1 MWGYMATKAMDLV
14 NSMTIW
20 RFFLLHETGKL
31 GFFQSK
37 QSFKLPVVT
46 IIWIFGQKFRFSVSP
61 VWGDTLVSLLGY
73 WVSYIL
79 CTGGSS
85 YWHGCNSVN
94 TQSLPIDAY
103 GIPSSCGGLQHPP
116 VRIPDKNEFGMK
128 SRHSVMKLMQFIN
141 VLSKGFFV
149 WGYYFNSWN

>member
-14 NSMTIW
+14 SSTTIW

-46 IIWIFGQKFRFSVSP
+46 IICIFGQKLGFSVSP

-79 CTGGSS
+79 YTVGSS

-103 GIPSSCGGLQHPP
+103 DCIPSSCRGLQYPP
-116 VRIPDKNEFGMK
+116 VSLTKMNLGWKVGI
-128 SRHSVMKLMQFIN
+128 Q
-141 VLSKGFFV
+141 
-149 WGYYFNSWN
+149 SWN